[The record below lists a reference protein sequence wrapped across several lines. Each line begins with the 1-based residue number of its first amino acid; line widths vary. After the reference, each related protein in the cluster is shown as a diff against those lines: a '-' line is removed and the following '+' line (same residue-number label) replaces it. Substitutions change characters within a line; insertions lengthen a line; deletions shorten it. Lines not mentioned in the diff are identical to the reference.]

1 MEEVL
6 ILAIAFNF
14 ILRAIGWYRGTRQV
28 VIISSVIWILIGFNV
43 YTTYNDLMLLV
54 MSYLIAFAQIF
65 IPLNSKRLVGG
76 DSGREC

>member
-14 ILRAIGWYRGTRQV
+14 ILLAIGWYSGTRQV

-65 IPLNSKRLVGG
+65 IPLNTKRLVG
-76 DSGREC
+76 